1 MFPKKG
7 NFISY
12 DSVSANDSHAEGIIN
27 KICALL
33 IIIYREVNPLL
44 SGTTLYPS
52 FIVFDNRTIYTGYS
66 FCFA

>member
-44 SGTTLYPS
+44 SGTIL
-52 FIVFDNRTIYTGYS
+52 
-66 FCFA
+66 

>member
-12 DSVSANDSHAEGIIN
+12 ESVRANDSHAEGIIN

-44 SGTTLYPS
+44 SGTTL
-52 FIVFDNRTIYTGYS
+52 
-66 FCFA
+66 